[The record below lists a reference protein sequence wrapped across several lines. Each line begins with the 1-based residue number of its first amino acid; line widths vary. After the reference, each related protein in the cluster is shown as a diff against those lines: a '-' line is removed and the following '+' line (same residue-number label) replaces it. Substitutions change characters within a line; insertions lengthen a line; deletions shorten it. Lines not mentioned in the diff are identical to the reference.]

1 MNSDGGISHFF
12 RTKQLTDESVLLYFI
27 DSNIPFRSAESLP
40 FMSMMHEL
48 NINFRC
54 PSRKKLATE
63 TLRNCTRKTVDYVI
77 NSLRGKC
84 VTLTIDEA
92 SSKQGSFLNIVLI
105 SEGSTSDSPLRF
117 FFWDCIQ
124 LEEALTAKLVC
135 QYVKDTIM
143 KLKDYDIHVV
153 AYATDNC
160 SVMKKSEVLLNQLFP
175 YLRRAPCASHMLNN
189 AFKDIIRLDSVDAI
203 WSIVLY

>member
-1 MNSDGGISHFF
+1 M
-12 RTKQLTDESVLLYFI
+12 
-27 DSNIPFRSAESLP
+27 
-40 FMSMMHEL
+40 
-48 NINFRC
+48 
-54 PSRKKLATE
+54 
-63 TLRNCTRKTVDYVI
+63 
-77 NSLRGKC
+77 
-84 VTLTIDEA
+84 
-92 SSKQGSFLNIVLI
+92 NIVLI

-135 QYVKDTIM
+135 QHVKDAIM

>member
-1 MNSDGGISHFF
+1 M
-12 RTKQLTDESVLLYFI
+12 
-27 DSNIPFRSAESLP
+27 
-40 FMSMMHEL
+40 
-48 NINFRC
+48 
-54 PSRKKLATE
+54 
-63 TLRNCTRKTVDYVI
+63 
-77 NSLRGKC
+77 
-84 VTLTIDEA
+84 TIDEA

-117 FFWDCIQ
+117 FFWGCIQ
-124 LEEALTAKLVC
+124 LEEALTTKLVC

-189 AFKDIIRLDSVDAI
+189 AFKDIIRLESVDAI